1 MADVFGGLNTIVED
15 DFDYSIKGK
24 KTVSKTGQLKEKSP
38 SNPLIASNQSPSLS
52 YKSGTNNQRVPQHNM
67 QL

>member
-24 KTVSKTGQLKEKSP
+24 KTVSKTS
-38 SNPLIASNQSPSLS
+38 
-52 YKSGTNNQRVPQHNM
+52 
-67 QL
+67 